1 MWISFPLFTS
11 LLVKHTSHANILQI
25 STRSCDYV
33 VDTLALHDDMHL
45 LRAPFS
51 NPRIT
56 KVFHGSDNDIVW
68 LQRDFHIYPVN
79 LFDTYRAAI
88 ALEKPQKS
96 LAFLLQCYCGVG
108 IDKRFQKSDWRLR
121 PLPKEL
127 LEYART
133 DAHYLVYIAECL
145 RQELL
150 GGKAKQSAVT
160 ALTEADARTVRC
172 TEEEEGPVL
181 SDEES
186 LVHPLDGELETAA
199 QIRSEGEASTH
210 LDDAPLDTE
219 PSFKPHSRSGG
230 TASKPSDK
238 PQAIS
243 LEPYAQ
249 VLRRSNLLCLQLYDK
264 ESSSSSSAASLIA
277 RHYSTPAGAQLA
289 RQQNPEEGL
298 RFRELVRALCEWR
311 DKTAREE
318 DESLRAVLTDSALIG
333 VALACPKS
341 ASDLL
346 DAVRESD
353 RHVVLERS
361 KHAQHPFSE
370 KHRTPSLVLERHVS
384 DVCTITA
391 RFTASHVNLPKL
403 PNPPDE
409 DTGVSGKDNGTPKT
423 AQGSQPGGVVT
434 YAKVARSAREPSGW
448 ARVEDDSLSKK
459 AHPAKQHRD
468 PVAARARFVNKFAC
482 KKTVYENCRIYAGD
496 GRLLCYC
503 DRSVCV
509 L

>member
-1 MWISFPLFTS
+1 
-11 LLVKHTSHANILQI
+11 LQI

-45 LRAPFS
+45 LRAPFANS
-51 NPRIT
+51 RIT

-150 GGKAKQSAVT
+150 GGKAKQSAVA
-160 ALTEADARTVRC
+160 ALTEADARTGRS
-172 TEEEEGPVL
+172 TEEEEADGP
-181 SDEES
+181 DEES
-186 LVHPLDGELETAA
+186 LVQPLDGGFESAA
-199 QIRSEGEASTH
+199 QIRLKGEASAHLDDVPASTEPSQSRSEGEA
-210 LDDAPLDTE
+210 P
-219 PSFKPHSRSGG
+219 
-230 TASKPSDK
+230 KPSDK
-238 PQAIS
+238 PHAIS
-243 LEPYAQ
+243 LELYAE

-289 RQQNPEEGL
+289 RQQNPEQGL

-333 VALACPKS
+333 VALACPKT

-346 DAVRESD
+346 ESVRESD
-353 RHVVLERS
+353 RHGVLERS

-370 KHRTPSLVLERHVS
+370 KHRSPSLVLERHVS
-384 DVCTITA
+384 AACAITA
-391 RFTASHVNLPKL
+391 RFTASHVNLPK
-403 PNPPDE
+403 PPSPSE
-409 DTGVSGKDNGTPKT
+409 ENAGASAQDTGMPET
-423 AQGSQPGGVVT
+423 ARGSQPGGAVT

-503 DRSVCV
+503 DRSVSV
-509 L
+509 R